1 MTTVGGMLKRI
12 LAIAS
17 GMLLGSV
24 LAVGTANVAGRYGWW
39 PGREL
44 DRSAAYVR
52 EVLQLV
58 NDQYVEPDRVSY
70 DELTKSALAGIIGS
84 LDPHSDFLDARH
96 YEVLREEMQ
105 NEFGGI
111 GVQVELQEGHVVVI
125 SPIAGTPGERAGV
138 LRGDRI
144 VRVDGEAMAGTAMDR
159 VVTKLRGQPG
169 TLVTVTF
176 FRPDTGQEYTVEI
189 RRERIRV
196 ESVREVRM
204 LPDRTGYIQLTQFS
218 ERTGAE
224 LRDGLQRL
232 AADGMQ
238 ALVLDLRNNP
248 GGLLTAA
255 VEVAEA
261 FFPRGELIVYTQGRQ
276 ETDREEFRSS
286 LRAEPVKVPVA
297 VLINSGSASASEIVA
312 GALKDTKRAV
322 IVGERSFGKG
332 SVQSIFRLKD
342 GEALR
347 LTTARYF
354 TPSGAT
360 IHEQGV
366 VPDVELVM
374 TPEDDRKLAVQRARD
389 DISDPEQFEQRFGFE
404 PIVDRQLEI
413 ALQVL
418 QTARLIEERKL
429 AAAR

>member
-1 MTTVGGMLKRI
+1 MATVGAMLKRI
-12 LAIAS
+12 LAISS

-24 LAVGTANVAGRYGWW
+24 LAISTAHLAGRYGWW

-58 NDQYVEPDRVSY
+58 NDQYVEPDRVGY
-70 DELTKSALAGIIGS
+70 GELTKSALEGIIAS

-111 GVQVELQEGHVVVI
+111 GVQVELLDNQVVVI
-125 SPIAGTPGERAGV
+125 APIAGTPGERAGV

-144 VRVDGEAMAGTAMDR
+144 VRVDGQDMGGVPMER
-159 VVTKLRGQPG
+159 VITQLRGAPG
-169 TLVTVTF
+169 TKVSVTF
-176 FRPDTGQEYTVEI
+176 FRPSSESEYTVEI
-189 RRERIRV
+189 VRERIRV
-196 ESVREVRM
+196 DSVREAR
-204 LPDRTGYIQLTQFS
+204 LLSDGTAYIQLTQFS
-218 ERTGAE
+218 ERTGEEMREA
-224 LRDGLQRL
+224 LRGLKEQ
-232 AADGMQ
+232 GMKS
-238 ALVLDLRNNP
+238 LILDLRNNP

-261 FFPRGELIVYTQGRQ
+261 FFPRGELIVYTEGRQ
-276 ETDREEFRSS
+276 PADREEFRSS
-286 LRAEPVKVPVA
+286 LRGEPMNVPVA
-297 VLINSGSASASEIVA
+297 VLINSGSASAAEIVA

-347 LTTARYF
+347 LTTARYY
-354 TPSGAT
+354 TPGGVT

-366 VPDVELVM
+366 APDVEIVM
-374 TPEDDRKLAVQRARD
+374 SPEDDRKLAIQRARD
-389 DISDPEQFEQRFGFE
+389 DITDPEEFEQRFGFA
-404 PIVDRQLEI
+404 PIVDRQLQL
-413 ALQVL
+413 AQQVL
-418 QTARLIEERKL
+418 QTALLIDERLVT
-429 AAAR
+429 AAR

>member
-1 MTTVGGMLKRI
+1 MLKRI

-24 LAVGTANVAGRYGWW
+24 LAIGTAHVAGRYGWW
-39 PGREL
+39 PGREA

-52 EVLQLV
+52 EVLQLI

-70 DELTKSALAGIIGS
+70 TALTKSALEGIISS

-111 GVQVELQEGHVVVI
+111 GVQVEAQDGQVVVI
-125 SPIAGTPGERAGV
+125 APISGTPGEKAGV

-144 VRVDGEAMAGTAMDR
+144 VRVDGQDMTSLPMDR
-159 VVTKLRGQPG
+159 VVSHLRGAPG
-169 TLVTVTF
+169 STVKVVF
-176 FRPDTGQEYTVEI
+176 FRPSTEKEYTVEI
-189 RRERIRV
+189 TRERIRV
-196 ESVREVRM
+196 DSVRDVRM

-224 LRDGLQRL
+224 MRDALARLREQ
-232 AADGMQ
+232 GMT
-238 ALVLDLRNNP
+238 ALILDLRNNP
-248 GGLLTAA
+248 GGLLSAA

-261 FFPRGELIVYTQGRQ
+261 FFPKGELIVYTQGRQ
-276 ETDREEFRSS
+276 PDDREEFRSS
-286 LRAEPVKVPVA
+286 LRGNPISVPVA
-297 VLINSGSASASEIVA
+297 VLINSGSASAAEIVA
-312 GALKDTKRAV
+312 GALKDTRRAV

-354 TPSGAT
+354 TPGGAT

-366 VPDVELVM
+366 SPDVELVM
-374 TPEDDRKLAVQRARD
+374 SPEDDRKIAVQRARD
-389 DISDPEQFEQRFGFE
+389 DITDPEQFRLRFGFD

-413 ALQVL
+413 AQHVL
-418 QTARLIEERKL
+418 TTARLIDARKV
-429 AAAR
+429 AMAR

>member
-1 MTTVGGMLKRI
+1 MLKRI

-70 DELTKSALAGIIGS
+70 GELTKSALSGIIGS

-111 GVQVELQEGHVVVI
+111 GVQVELQDGHVVVI

-144 VRVDGEAMAGTAMDR
+144 VRVNGEDMAGTAMDR
-159 VVTKLRGQPG
+159 VVTRLRGQPG

-176 FRPDTGQEYTVEI
+176 YRPGTEAEYTVDI

-204 LPDRTGYIQLTQFS
+204 LPENTGYIQLTQFS

-224 LRDGLQRL
+224 LREGLQRL
-232 AADGMQ
+232 AAEGMQ

-276 ETDREEFRSS
+276 RTDREEFRSS
-286 LRAEPVKVPVA
+286 LRGEPVKVPVA

-354 TPSGAT
+354 TPGGET

-389 DISDPEQFEQRFGFE
+389 DISDPQLFQQRFGFE